1 LNLGGGSG
9 AQDSLLKAVLT
20 DVTPED
26 RRSTAFGVFDTGFGT
41 FYLLGNTAM
50 GFLYDVSIPALIAF
64 SVILQLAAF
73 PVFVL
78 AKKRT
83 VNEKRI

>member
-1 LNLGGGSG
+1 MVLWGVGMG

-20 DVTPED
+20 DVIPEGK
-26 RRSTAFGVFDTGFGT
+26 RSRGFGVFDTGFGI

-50 GFLYDVSIPALIAF
+50 GFLYHVSIPALIVF
-64 SVILQLAAF
+64 SVVLQLAAL

-83 VNEKRI
+83 AN